1 MEIQGASK
9 SSMISKGRAVAV
21 LAIIPALI
29 SMFVAHQQLLSPEYC
44 CMPWSEGHPNRP
56 PEWIFLWRNCS
67 LLLTV
72 IASIASLPKWQSWV
86 GLAST
91 TLFLFLYG
99 SQ

>member
-1 MEIQGASK
+1 MEIQGANK
-9 SSMISKGRAVAV
+9 SSMISKGRAIAAFVV
-21 LAIIPALI
+21 IPALI
-29 SMFVAHQQLLSPEYC
+29 SMFVAHQQLLLPKYC

-67 LLLTV
+67 LLLIV

-86 GLAST
+86 GLAGT
-91 TLFLFLYG
+91 ALFLFLYG